1 MRLRVTICGSG
12 NSAHVLA
19 GLGAA
24 RPELEVR
31 VFTRDTQKAARWS
44 SILAAERLSISKR
57 EGDEDRV
64 VSSANPLLVTDRPE
78 LAAKD
83 CDMIVLAV
91 PAFAH
96 TRYLELLAPFIE
108 DGVVVVGLPG
118 QGGFESEVRQILDS
132 RPVVILNF
140 ESLPWSCVVVDFGR
154 HARIRGTKARLVGAL
169 RGDLATSRVLQPFD
183 VIREMVGNWTEVI
196 ESSSM
201 LAITLMSISAYT
213 HPPIMYSTWRN
224 WDGTPLAEPPLFY
237 HSVDRSTAE
246 LLTRVSAEGLAISRR
261 IMEQYPGEDLSH
273 VMPMLEW
280 DRTRYGHVIDDNRDQ
295 LTVLRTNRAYAT
307 SRHPMKRV
315 KGGYVPD
322 FQHRYLSEDVPF
334 GLVAVRGIAA
344 LAGVATPAI
353 DEVLVWSQARLGRQY
368 LVGAKLTGADLKS
381 TRAPQRYGY
390 ETLGELL

>member
-1 MRLRVTICGSG
+1 MRVRVTICGSG

-19 GLGAA
+19 GLAAA

-31 VFTRDTQKAARWS
+31 VFTRDTQKATRWS
-44 SILAAERLSISKR
+44 SILAGERLSISKR

-78 LAAKD
+78 LAARD
-83 CDMIVLAV
+83 CDMIILAV

-118 QGGFESEVRQILDS
+118 QSGFELEVRQILDS

-140 ESLPWSCVVVDFGR
+140 ESLPWSCVVVEFGR

-169 RGDLATSRVLQPFD
+169 RGDLSTSRVLQPFV

-224 WDGTPLAEPPLFY
+224 WDGRPLAEQPLFY

-273 VMPMLEW
+273 VVPMLEW
-280 DRTRYGHVIDDNRDQ
+280 DLTRYGHVIDDNRDQ

-307 SRHPMKRV
+307 LRHPMKRV
-315 KGGYVPD
+315 NGGYVPD
-322 FQHRYLSEDVPF
+322 FRHRYLSEDVPF
-334 GLVAVRGIAA
+334 GLVTVRGIAA

-390 ETLGELL
+390 VTIGELL